1 MGRQRRSKQP
11 VGFRDQGADA
21 DVLSPA
27 LPAAPECKNLTDEF
41 ACPLAGA
48 ANFGEICRRLPTRP
62 DRGIGH
68 FRITK
73 DCPDDVIEVV
83 GYAAGESA
91 NGLHPA
97 GLLQAQFPTLPLPFE
112 KPAPNCPADRIAPP
126 PQTGTPRAPIRG

>member
-1 MGRQRRSKQP
+1 M
-11 VGFRDQGADA
+11 
-21 DVLSPA
+21 LSPA

-97 GLLQAQFPTLPLPFE
+97 GLLQARFQTLLLPFE
-112 KPAPNCPADRIAPP
+112 KDPADCLADRIERHAKQSNFGRSDKGSCTQCIEAEYSVPP
-126 PQTGTPRAPIRG
+126 LLARV